1 MPKLSV
7 AIITFNEERNIER
20 CIKSVLDLADEILIV
35 DSYSTDRTQEICNKY
50 NVKFVQ
56 HRFDGYIEQKNWAI
70 SMASYDHV
78 LSLDADEMVSEE
90 MKNSILKVKG
100 VWKYDGYYFNR
111 LTYYCGK
118 WIKHTSW
125 YPSRK
130 LRLWDR
136 RKGKWDGVNP
146 HDIFVM
152 NKDTSKKFLRG
163 DILHYSYYTLE
174 EHISQINHFTNILAK
189 SYHSQGINATYDKI
203 ILHPLWRF
211 LRDYF
216 LKLGFIDGFYGFTV
230 SINSAH
236 ETFLKYIK
244 LKKIIEDE
252 QELDPFRVCL
262 FNSTI
267 SWGGGEKWHYD
278 MATRTAAKGYDVI
291 VITNRKSELLQQV
304 KKTKLRYYRI
314 FVGNLSFL
322 NILKIIHLVRYF
334 RRQRIK
340 TIILNLSSDLKLA
353 GISAKLAGVKKII
366 YSRGIA
372 VPIKDSLLNRYLL
385 RYVATNIIANSIE
398 TKRTIL
404 KKNPFLVDENKIN
417 IIYNG
422 IDFKEYLNHQYKE
435 LYARKNGEVIIGN
448 AGRFSEEKGHVHLI
462 ELARQLNEQNINF
475 KLLLAGKGK
484 LEARYKKTAEALG
497 LSDKIIFMGFV
508 TDMIS
513 FHGNIDIFVLSS
525 HYEGFGYVLI
535 EAMAKKKPV
544 IAFSIGSSTEI
555 IDDGVNGFIV
565 EKFNEKELTEK
576 VKLLIENE
584 ELRKQ
589 MGQNGFNKVQ
599 ELFSVEKTVAEVES
613 LIQ

>member
-7 AIITFNEERNIER
+7 VIITFNEERNIER
-20 CIKSVLDLADEILIV
+20 CLKSVQGLADEILIV
-35 DSYSTDRTQEICNKY
+35 DSFSSDRTEEICNKY
-50 NVKFVQ
+50 NARFVQ
-56 HRFDGYIEQKNWAI
+56 HKFDGYIEQKNWAI
-70 SMASYDHV
+70 NMATYDHV
-78 LSLDADEMVSEE
+78 LSLDADEQVSEE

-100 VWKYDGYYFNR
+100 NWKYDGYYFNR

-130 LRLWDR
+130 LRLWNR
-136 RKGKWDGVNP
+136 KKGKWDGVNP

-152 NKDTSKKFLRG
+152 NKDASKKFLHG
-163 DILHYSYYTLE
+163 DILHYSYYTIE
-174 EHISQINHFTNILAK
+174 EHILQINHFTNILAE
-189 SYHSQGINATYDKI
+189 SYHRQGIYASYNTI
-203 ILHPLWRF
+203 IFHPFWRF

-216 LKLGFIDGFYGFTV
+216 LKLGFLDGFYGFIV

-244 LKKIIEDE
+244 LKKIIDDE
-252 QELDPFRVCL
+252 KMIEPFRVCF
-262 FNSTI
+262 FNSTV

-278 MATRTAAKGYDVI
+278 TATRIALKGYDTI
-291 VITNRKSELLQQV
+291 VVTNRKSELLQQV

-322 NILKIIHLVRYF
+322 NIFKIIHLVKYF
-334 RRQRIK
+334 RRQRVK

-353 GISAKLAGVKKII
+353 GLSAKIAGVKKII

-372 VPIKDSLLNRYLL
+372 VPIKDTLLNRFLL

-404 KKNPFLVDENKIN
+404 KKNPYLVDENKIN

-422 IDFKEYLNHQYKE
+422 IDFKEYSRHQYKE
-435 LYARKNGEVIIGN
+435 LYTRKNGEVIIGN
-448 AGRFSEEKGHVHLI
+448 AGRFSEEKGHEHLI
-462 ELARQLNEQNINF
+462 ELAKQLNEQHINF

-484 LEARYKKTAEALG
+484 LENKYKKAVEMLG
-497 LSDKIIFMGFV
+497 LSDKVIFLGFV
-508 TDMIS
+508 NDMIS
-513 FHGNIDIFVLSS
+513 FHSNIDIFVLSS

-535 EAMAKKKPV
+535 EAMAKEKPV

-555 IDDGVNGFIV
+555 IDNGVNGFVI
-565 EKFNEKELTEK
+565 EKFNVDQLTEK
-576 VKLLIENE
+576 VTLLINNA

-589 MGQNGFNKVQ
+589 MGQNGFKKVK
-599 ELFSVEKTVAEVES
+599 ELFTVEKTVAEVES
-613 LIQ
+613 LIL